1 MYYQKCLNLQYFLLN
16 LVLDPIKCILYI
28 CLKLRVLF
36 EDRVINSYKINNLQ
50 TFENLAYIRLAEEGF
65 GLGKS
70 NGGWVELK
78 SIHLEVVSAIK
89 RLWRHHLILGTSW
102 HQVHVL
108 LLLLLLNSLILSYLQ
123 INFTTTSK
131 SIYIIYA
138 CDIYREREVKKEKPL
153 LGGTGYCCA
162 SPFPAVRIVVEKK
175 T

>member
-70 NGGWVELK
+70 NGGWVE
-78 SIHLEVVSAIK
+78 
-89 RLWRHHLILGTSW
+89 
-102 HQVHVL
+102 VH
-108 LLLLLLNSLILSYLQ
+108 S
-123 INFTTTSK
+123 
-131 SIYIIYA
+131 
-138 CDIYREREVKKEKPL
+138 
-153 LGGTGYCCA
+153 LGGSFCHQMAVAAPSHTRNFLASSSCA
-162 SPFPAVRIVVEKK
+162 AAAAAAELSHSQLS
-175 T
+175 TN